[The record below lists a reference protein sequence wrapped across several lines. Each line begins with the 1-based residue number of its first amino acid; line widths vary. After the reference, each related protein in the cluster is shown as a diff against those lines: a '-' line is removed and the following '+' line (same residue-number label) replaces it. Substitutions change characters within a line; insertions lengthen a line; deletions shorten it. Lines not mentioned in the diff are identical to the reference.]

1 MKSAA
6 PRVLIVTPEVAYLPH
21 EMCDMAV
28 YLRAKAGGLGDV
40 SAALIRSLYEQGVDV
55 SVAIP
60 DYRELYNR
68 YLPER
73 LKRRLQTVIGEIP
86 AERLHLAV
94 DRAFFYRHSVYS
106 MSSAENLKIACAFQR
121 EIIHHIVP
129 RVKPDLIHCND
140 WTTGLIPAMAR
151 RIGIPCLLTIHNLHT
166 LHCTLDQIEDRGI
179 DTAEFWQNLYFDFM
193 PRSHGEAFSPNRCDF
208 LASAIFAAHF
218 INTVSPT
225 FLRETAGGR
234 HPYFVAPHIRQEI
247 ANKLDAGCAV
257 GILNAPPPSY
267 DPESDDALAAV
278 YGPKNHRDAKVQNKR
293 ALQRRLG
300 LEQNPGAPVFFWPSR
315 FDPLQKGCG
324 LLLEIFYRMLS
335 DFWSECLQVVF
346 VADGPDRVHFENVI
360 TRFNLQRRAAIHGFD
375 ESLSRLA
382 FAGADFVLMP
392 SSFEPCGLPQMIG
405 AIYGALPVVHDT
417 GGLHDTVQPLD
428 ADRNT
433 GNGFLFEVY
442 DANGLAWA
450 IGEAMKFYRRGDA
463 VKEKAI
469 ARIMQASRDRFNFA
483 NTASRYI
490 DVYER
495 MLQRPLISM

>member
-1 MKSAA
+1 MKTEA
-6 PRVLIVTPEVAYLPH
+6 PRVLIVTPEVSYLPH

-28 YLRAKAGGLGDV
+28 YLHAKAGGLGDV

-60 DYRELYNR
+60 DYRTLYNR

-73 LKRRLQTVIGEIP
+73 LKRRLQTVIAEIP

-106 MSSAENLKIACAFQR
+106 MSSEENLKIACAFQR

-151 RIGIPCLLTIHNLHT
+151 QIGIPCLFTIHNLHT
-166 LHCTLDQIEDRGI
+166 LRCPLEQVEDRGI
-179 DTAEFWQNLYFDFM
+179 DTAEFWPNLYFDYM
-193 PRSHGEAFSPNRCDF
+193 PGSHGEAFSPNRCDF

-225 FLRETAGGR
+225 FLLEIAKGR
-234 HPYFVAPHIRQEI
+234 HHFVEPRIRGEI
-247 ANKLDAGCAV
+247 ASKVAAGCAV

-267 DPESDDALAAV
+267 DPAQDEALAVA
-278 YGPKNHRDAKVQNKR
+278 YGPENHCLAKQRNKL

-300 LEQNPGAPVFFWPSR
+300 LEENPRAPVFFWPSR
-315 FDPLQKGCG
+315 LDPIQKGCG
-324 LLLEIFYRMLS
+324 LLLEIFYRVLS
-335 DFWSECLQVVF
+335 QYWGDMMQMVF
-346 VADGPDRVHFENVI
+346 VADGPDRVHFEHVI
-360 TRFNLQRRAAIHGFD
+360 QRFNLQSRAAIQGFD
-375 ESLSRLA
+375 ETLSRLA
-382 FAGADFVLMP
+382 FAGSDFVLMP

-405 AIYGALPVVHDT
+405 NIYGALPVAHDT
-417 GGLHDTVQPLD
+417 GGLHDSVQPLD
-428 ADRNT
+428 IDGDT
-433 GNGFLFEVY
+433 GNGFLFEVF

-450 IGEAMKFYRRGDA
+450 IGEAMQFYHRPDD
-463 VKEKAI
+463 VKEKNI
-469 ARIMQASRDRFNFA
+469 ARIMRESRQRFNFA
-483 NTASRYI
+483 NTAARYI

-495 MLQRPLISM
+495 MLQRPLIPI

>member
-1 MKSAA
+1 MERGA

-21 EMCDMAV
+21 DMCDMAV

-106 MSSAENLKIACAFQR
+106 VSSEENLKIACAFQR

-129 RVKPDLIHCND
+129 GVKPDLIHCND

-151 RIGIPCLLTIHNLHT
+151 RIGIPCLFTIHNLHT
-166 LHCTLDQIEDRGI
+166 LRCPLDQVEDRGI

-193 PRSHGEAFSPNRCDF
+193 PRSHAEAFSPNRCDF

-225 FLRETAGGR
+225 FLREIAHGR
-234 HPYFVAPHIRQEI
+234 HHFVAPPIRREI

-267 DPESDDALAAV
+267 DPASDEALAAA
-278 YGPKNHRDAKVQNKR
+278 YGPWNHRIAKAQNKL
-293 ALQRRLG
+293 ALQRHLG
-300 LEQNPGAPVFFWPSR
+300 LEENARAALFFWPSR
-315 FDPLQKGCG
+315 LDPAQKGCG
-324 LLLEIFYRMLS
+324 LLLEIFHRILS
-335 DFWSECLQVVF
+335 EFWSETLQMVF
-346 VADGPDRVHFENVI
+346 IADGPDRIHFENVV
-360 TRFNLQRRAAIHGFD
+360 RQFNLQRRAAVQGFD

-405 AIYGALPVVHDT
+405 AIYGALPVAHDT
-417 GGLHDTVQPLD
+417 GGLHDTVRPLNV
-428 ADRNT
+428 DRNT
-433 GNGFLFEVY
+433 GNGFLFEVH

-450 IGEAMKFYRRGDA
+450 IDEAMKFHRLTDD
-463 VKEKAI
+463 VKEKTT
-469 ARIMQASRDRFNFA
+469 ARIMQESRDRFNFA
-483 NTASRYI
+483 TTATRYI

-495 MLQRPLISM
+495 MLQRPLIPI